1 MGSIVNNIISAITE
15 LFSKLF
21 SSIDN
26 SVYSALD
33 NISFIDN
40 KIINSSYF
48 EKLLGTS
55 SASGILVIANALL
68 IGFILFFAVRYFL
81 SNLSIGQAEHPYKF
95 ILKFIIVGIC
105 MNCSFFICE
114 QIINLNSFFSTAI
127 RDVGSNFLDTEI
139 SFTKLS
145 ELIDSIITIDGEE
158 NSVISIDGVIKTIS
172 SIGFLNLIFIYSVR
186 YILIKV
192 FVLLSPFAFLCA
204 SNSASMG
211 IFKSWLKCFISLLLL
226 EIFSSLILIIM
237 FSIKY
242 SANDLVSKLLFLGSL
257 LALIKSSSIMKEILG
272 GLSMDLQGYT
282 YYFKGLGN
290 FK

>member
-48 EKLLGTS
+48 EKLLGTN

-68 IGFILFFAVRYFL
+68 IGFILFFAARYFL
-81 SNLSIGQAEHPYKF
+81 SNLSIGQVEHPYKF
-95 ILKFIIVGIC
+95 ILKIIIVGIC

-114 QIINLNSFFSTAI
+114 QIINLNNFFSSAI

-145 ELIDSIITIDGEE
+145 DLIDSIITINGEE

-211 IFKSWLKCFISLLLL
+211 IFKAWIKCFISLLLL

>member
-26 SVYSALD
+26 SLYSALD

-48 EKLLGTS
+48 EKLLGTN

-68 IGFILFFAVRYFL
+68 IGFILFFAARYFL
-81 SNLSIGQAEHPYKF
+81 SNLSIGQVEHPYKF
-95 ILKFIIVGIC
+95 ILKIIIVGIC

-114 QIINLNSFFSTAI
+114 QIINLNNFFSTAI

-145 ELIDSIITIDGEE
+145 NLIDSIITIDGEE

-204 SNSASMG
+204 SNSTSIG
-211 IFKSWLKCFISLLLL
+211 IFKAWLKCFISLLLL